1 MQTSPRRWLLLGTL
15 CLVVALLSG
24 CPFTKSYI
32 SISYIPQTNVARIYG
47 ADAVTVRLDV
57 KDIRPFKDR
66 VSTKVVAKTPAD
78 GLVPIPEA
86 KAIIAKGDVGS
97 TVKAAIEAELANRG
111 FGLGEGGVSVIL
123 ELSKFYNDWKMRLF
137 SASAVAE
144 VTMHVE
150 IKSTD
155 GSLVFSKAIL
165 GEGVKDPV
173 FLVGGSSA
181 KEALESALR
190 DAVSKLI
197 SDAEFIDAL
206 LKAGKS

>member
-1 MQTSPRRWLLLGTL
+1 
-15 CLVVALLSG
+15 VVALLSG

-47 ADAVTVRLDV
+47 ADTFTVRLDV

-66 VSTKVVAKTPAD
+66 VSTKIVAKSHPAHD
-78 GLVPIPEA
+78 LVPMPEP
-86 KAIIAKGDVGS
+86 KAIIAKEDVAS

-111 FGLGEGGVSVIL
+111 FQLGEDGVSVIL
-123 ELSKFYNDWKMRLF
+123 ELSKFYNDWKMTLF

-155 GSLVFSKAIL
+155 GSLVFSKLIL

-181 KEALESALR
+181 KEALDLALR

-197 SDAEFIDAL
+197 SNAEFIDAL
-206 LKAGKS
+206 LKCEKTDLS